1 MELRHPC
8 KAPSVLTWIPRECWH
23 ACPCGYPHD
32 SWMFTCVS
40 LQAPTWCWAFTRVS
54 TWAPKRCWVFTRM
67 SPWAHTQRSH
77 GWCQTG
83 ISAVGEVFFSLNM
96 PLCSLFRLIQYLMSS
111 FIESWCSQN
120 SKSYHTSIGIIKWK
134 INLIWKTTD
143 HMPNRWTSTR
153 IN

>member
-1 MELRHPC
+1 MELLHPC

-67 SPWAHTQRSH
+67 SPLGTHTAQPRVMPDWYICSWW
-77 GWCQTG
+77 G
-83 ISAVGEVFFSLNM
+83 VFFSKHAFMLIIQTDTI
-96 PLCSLFRLIQYLMSS
+96 SYVLFHRIMMFPKFKVLSYVY
-111 FIESWCSQN
+111 WN
-120 SKSYHTSIGIIKWK
+120 HKVKNKSYME
-134 INLIWKTTD
+134 N
-143 HMPNRWTSTR
+143 NRSHA
-153 IN
+153 